1 MVYRKPLN
9 TMGLLGMLFG
19 SSPKTKS
26 DFDAEI
32 AKLQGELAIAK
43 QTLRSNKEWNRTS
56 AKKTG
61 IHRDILNVE
70 SNIRYL
76 TTRIA
81 SLKAARAKAPKG

>member
-26 DFDAEI
+26 DYDAEI
-32 AKLQGELAIAK
+32 ARLKGELANAK
-43 QTLRSNKEWNRTS
+43 LLLKQAKEFNKENKGRGVRRATNEGEI
-56 AKKTG
+56 AY
-61 IHRDILNVE
+61 LN
-70 SNIRYL
+70 S
-76 TTRIA
+76 RIA

>member
-26 DFDAEI
+26 DYDAEI
-32 AKLQGELAIAK
+32 ARLKGELANAK
-43 QTLRSNKEWNRTS
+43 LRLKQAKEFNKENKGRGVRRATNE
-56 AKKTG
+56 G
-61 IHRDILNVE
+61 EIEYLN
-70 SNIRYL
+70 S
-76 TTRIA
+76 RIA